1 MGVKREGLQAMLDD
15 VAQVDPRAKKVR
27 AQDVVDLRYIEEME
41 KSGFFAQ
48 LWADK
53 K

>member
-1 MGVKREGLQAMLDD
+1 MLSRRSLTLQLL
-15 VAQVDPRAKKVR
+15 KKVR
-27 AQDVVDLRYIEEME
+27 SQDVVDLRYIEEME